1 VNSNL
6 KRGWMQINSGDGYPS
21 FKMKSKIKM
30 ISLFNQPLPKS
41 NKKSK
46 RLEECFLISNL
57 NCNMN
62 SLYQS
67 THNNLFQ
74 FKDMTK
80 YLHKAISNILW
91 LTNQLYNTII
101 HQINHIANKSILTI
115 LNLITNL
122 FLILKS
128 NLYKALMV
136 R

>member
-1 VNSNL
+1 
-6 KRGWMQINSGDGYPS
+6 
-21 FKMKSKIKM
+21 
-30 ISLFNQPLPKS
+30 
-41 NKKSK
+41 
-46 RLEECFLISNL
+46 
-57 NCNMN
+57 MN